1 MLSSFLQWKDREQRS
16 SSIQRSAFKGQEKDA
31 SVYSKGNFVHVEG
44 KKKAP
49 RELLSTGTG
58 SLKSIMQSSFLEIF
72 SFTRQGPKQP
82 HQTANCCEQGGGLAE
97 VSSKI
102 NECMKIHNYFCN

>member
-44 KKKAP
+44 KKK
-49 RELLSTGTG
+49 STKRAVKHWDRKPEKYYAVFILGDF
-58 SLKSIMQSSFLEIF
+58 QF
-72 SFTRQGPKQP
+72 
-82 HQTANCCEQGGGLAE
+82 HQTRP
-97 VSSKI
+97 
-102 NECMKIHNYFCN
+102 